1 MLTET
6 MLLLIYDFILVKMIA
21 PPGLPGNGRAGLSV
35 PTHARNL
42 EGGGNLHV
50 TLTHPPSNPLG
61 MSGAGAQQ
69 MVLTL
74 ESEVWIPALQGTSY
88 SQGFSWESR
97 FTLIEIQKTVEP
109 SQSSCDE

>member
-42 EGGGNLHV
+42 EGGGQPACDPDPSPQQPSWHV
-50 TLTHPPSNPLG
+50 WGRGSANGTHLGIRSLDPSSAGHQLQPRLQLG
-61 MSGAGAQQ
+61 VS
-69 MVLTL
+69 VHPDRN
-74 ESEVWIPALQGTSY
+74 SENG
-88 SQGFSWESR
+88 
-97 FTLIEIQKTVEP
+97 
-109 SQSSCDE
+109 

>member
-42 EGGGNLHV
+42 GGGVGGECGQPACDPDPSPQQPSWHV
-50 TLTHPPSNPLG
+50 WGRVSANGTHLGIRSLDPSSARAPATAKA
-61 MSGAGAQQ
+61 SAGS
-69 MVLTL
+69 LR
-74 ESEVWIPALQGTSY
+74 SP
-88 SQGFSWESR
+88 
-97 FTLIEIQKTVEP
+97 
-109 SQSSCDE
+109 